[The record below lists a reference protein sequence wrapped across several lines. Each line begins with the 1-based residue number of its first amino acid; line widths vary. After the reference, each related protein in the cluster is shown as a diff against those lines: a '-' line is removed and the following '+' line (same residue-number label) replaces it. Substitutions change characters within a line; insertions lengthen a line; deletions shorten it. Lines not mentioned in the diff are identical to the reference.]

1 MVVVGSICAHGYELM
16 SCMNAF
22 VCAACHHRT
31 VRFARGFVQ
40 CRGDDIVD
48 ARLIRLRLPS
58 IVGVPRYCSSITS
71 FFRPLFVISIVRYQL
86 ITICSTISV
95 PRHLTAEKKSLRIR
109 TAYKLEVNPPFL
121 RPTRLSERP
130 IITILCGCACFLVS
144 Y

>member
-1 MVVVGSICAHGYELM
+1 MVVGSIRADRDELM
-16 SCMNAF
+16 FCVYAFICSSCN
-22 VCAACHHRT
+22 HRA
-31 VRFARGFVQ
+31 VGFARGFVQ
-40 CRGDDIVD
+40 RRGDDVVD